1 MKTPVPILLMSRALD
16 GGGSE
21 RQLAEVAR
29 GLDRSRFAPHVGCFQ
44 RGGIREADLREA
56 GVPVAE
62 FPVRSFASWSMVR
75 AAALLGRF
83 VRHHG
88 IRLVHTFDVPANV
101 FGVPV
106 ARWFR
111 VPVVISSQRA
121 FRHLTPGF
129 YHHLLRVTDLMVDAV
144 VVNSAQLRRTLLEQD
159 RIPAGKLRLCYNAI
173 DTEAFH
179 ADGESVRGILPPGR
193 VIGAVSQLRP
203 EKGVATLIRAF
214 ARMRAECAPVT
225 LVLVGD
231 GPCRSELEML
241 AGQLGIA
248 ASCRFA
254 GQVSDVRPWLR
265 AMDIFVQP
273 SLSEALSNSLLEA
286 MAIGC
291 AAVAS
296 RAGGNPEVIDHGR
309 TGLLY
314 EAGDVEGLGACLR
327 GLLAD
332 EERRRELAEAGR
344 QETRGRFA
352 ARVSIACFEALYE
365 ELLGWSARNS
375 S

>member
-1 MKTPVPILLMSRALD
+1 MKTPVPVLLMSRALE

-29 GLDRSRFAPHVGCFQ
+29 GLDRARFAPHVGCFR

-56 GVPVAE
+56 GVPVVE
-62 FPVRSFASWSMVR
+62 FPVRSFVSWSTVR
-75 AAALLGRF
+75 AAARLGRY
-83 VRHHG
+83 VQQHG
-88 IRLVHTFDVPANV
+88 IRLVHTFDVPANL
-101 FGVPV
+101 FGVPA

-121 FRHLTPGF
+121 FRHLTPGI
-129 YHHLLRVTDLMVDAV
+129 YHHLLRVTDLLVDAV
-144 VVNSAQLRRTLLEQD
+144 VVNSAQLRRTLVEEE
-159 RIPAGKLRLCYNAI
+159 RIPEGKLRLCYNAV

-179 ADGESVRGILPPGR
+179 PEGESRRGTLPPGR

-214 ARMRAECAPVT
+214 ARVQAECAPVT

-231 GPCRSELEML
+231 GPCRAELETL
-241 AGQLGIA
+241 AGRLGIA
-248 ASCRFA
+248 ARCRFT

-286 MAIGC
+286 MAIGGA

-296 RAGGNPEVIDHGR
+296 RVGGNPEAIDHGR

-314 EAGDVEGLGACLR
+314 EAGDVEGLAACLR

-332 EERRRELAEAGR
+332 EERRRKLAEAGQR
-344 QETRGRFA
+344 ETRARFGY
-352 ARVSIACFEALYE
+352 RVSIARFEALYE
-365 ELLGWSARNS
+365 ELLD
-375 S
+375 